1 MQWGNLSFLCR
12 PDLSPKTG
20 KRELKKWK
28 NFSDLSTFAPI
39 PIFENENVFNEW
51 SLTPEQEQEEGILL
65 TGPCHRWAGRW
76 GAGQQNASTGFPET
90 ESFNNYG

>member
-1 MQWGNLSFLCR
+1 M
-12 PDLSPKTG
+12 
-20 KRELKKWK
+20 RELKKWN
-28 NFSDLSTFAPI
+28 NFSDLPI
-39 PIFENENVFNEW
+39 PIFENENVFNGW

-65 TGPCHRWAGRW
+65 TGPCQRWAGRW